1 MTAEAFAALIALT
14 GRVIV
19 LAAWTMVLI
28 LAAFIVMQGLGVHDG
43 SLVAADERLARAI
56 ASPFKFLN
64 GIHLRQG
71 WL

>member
-1 MTAEAFAALIALT
+1 MVEEALAVLVTFT
-14 GRVIV
+14 GRVILV
-19 LAAWTMVLI
+19 AAWTIVLI
-28 LAAFIVMQGLGVHDG
+28 LAAFIVLHGLDVHGG

-64 GIHLRQG
+64 GIDLRQG